1 MFWLLYS
8 DFSTHTMNFYPIFW
22 KEMLLIRKKPWRF
35 LASSMVMP
43 VLYFVTFG
51 WGLGRGMNV
60 GGGRYL
66 DFVLPGILALSAMN
80 NSFGPVSTSL
90 NISKLYTKTIEE
102 VLVSPVSHWDI
113 ALGRTLTGLARGL
126 FSALMLLVVGF
137 ASGVHLHLSFS
148 FLAVLG
154 LTAFCFGAA
163 GVAAAMVAH
172 SHEDMANFNS
182 FFIVPMSFLAGT
194 FFSPD
199 RMPEPF
205 KSLILVYPLTHAS
218 LVLRALA
225 AGSDPSLSSVLV
237 LTAYSLFFFYLA
249 GMMVK
254 KTA

>member
-1 MFWLLYS
+1 
-8 DFSTHTMNFYPIFW
+8 MNFYPIFW
-22 KEMLLIRKKPWRF
+22 KEMMLIRKKPWRF

-43 VLYFVTFG
+43 LLYLLTFG

-60 GGGRYL
+60 GGGSYL

-102 VLVSPVSHWDI
+102 VLVSPVTAWDI
-113 ALGRTLTGLARGL
+113 TLGRSLTGLVRGM
-126 FSALMLLVVGF
+126 FSAFLLILVGV
-137 ASGVHLHLSFS
+137 AAGVHMQVTLNFIIV
-148 FLAVLG
+148 LA

-163 GVAAAMVAH
+163 GVAAAMLAR

-199 RMPEPF
+199 RLPQPF
-205 KSLILVYPLTHAS
+205 QSAILAYPLTHAS
-218 LVLRALA
+218 ILLRTLA
-225 AGSDPSLSSVLV
+225 AGREPALASTLV
-237 LTAYSLFFFYLA
+237 LTGYTALFLYLA
-249 GMMVK
+249 V
-254 KTA
+254 TLVRRTR